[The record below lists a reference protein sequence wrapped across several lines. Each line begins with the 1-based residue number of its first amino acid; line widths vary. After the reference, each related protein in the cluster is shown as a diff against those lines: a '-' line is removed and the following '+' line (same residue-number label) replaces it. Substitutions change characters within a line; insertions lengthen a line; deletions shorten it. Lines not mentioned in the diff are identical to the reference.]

1 MIVLDTDV
9 LIWAVNGDSRL
20 GAAARSLIEE
30 TAQTDRVAVS
40 AITPWEIALL
50 AETGRLCLGRPV
62 AAWIET
68 ALALPGVNPIPIE
81 PTIAIDS
88 VRLPCNLHSD
98 PADRFIVSTAR
109 YCDAPLVTADRALL
123 AYATDGHIRTVDASV

>member
-1 MIVLDTDV
+1 MIVLDTHV

-30 TAQTDRVAVS
+30 TAQTDCVSVS
-40 AITPWEIALL
+40 AITPWEIALM
-50 AETGRLCLGRPV
+50 AERGRLRLGRQV

-68 ALALPGVNPIPIE
+68 AFALPGVNPIPIA
-81 PTIAIDS
+81 TDS
-88 VRLPCNLHSD
+88 VRLPGNLHSD

-109 YCDAPLVTADRALL
+109 YCDAPLVTADRAIL
-123 AYATDGHIRTVDASV
+123 AYAAEGHIRTVDASV